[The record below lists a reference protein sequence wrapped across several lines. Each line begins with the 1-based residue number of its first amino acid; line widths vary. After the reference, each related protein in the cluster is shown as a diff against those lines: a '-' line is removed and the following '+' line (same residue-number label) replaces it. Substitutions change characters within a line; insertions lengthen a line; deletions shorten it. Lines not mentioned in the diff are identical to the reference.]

1 MDELNVNLRFYQE
14 LIKKRKEEH
23 MFHSLLDIGSCS
35 LHIIHGSFKTGAE
48 ILNIL
53 QGLEQEKSHHCYS
66 VMTKDFLVQQWTL
79 LAVNDVVLGSNAECN

>member
-14 LIKKRKEEH
+14 LIKKRKGEH

-53 QGLEQEKSHHCYS
+53 
-66 VMTKDFLVQQWTL
+66 
-79 LAVNDVVLGSNAECN
+79 

>member
-14 LIKKRKEEH
+14 VIKKRKEEH

-35 LHIIHGSFKTGAE
+35 LHIIHGSSKTGAE

-53 QGLEQEKSHHCYS
+53 
-66 VMTKDFLVQQWTL
+66 
-79 LAVNDVVLGSNAECN
+79 